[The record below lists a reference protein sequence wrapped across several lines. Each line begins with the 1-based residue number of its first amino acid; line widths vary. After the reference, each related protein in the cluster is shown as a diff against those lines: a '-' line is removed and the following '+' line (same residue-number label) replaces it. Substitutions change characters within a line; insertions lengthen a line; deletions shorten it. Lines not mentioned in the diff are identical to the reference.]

1 MTRKALGKGLTAIIP
16 QETQDALAAEARPIA
31 LAEIRPNPFQP
42 RQAAEEGL
50 DELVASIQESGVLQ
64 PVMVRRRRDGYEL
77 VMGERRFRAA
87 QRAGLSQIPAV
98 VRAVDDRQM
107 LELALVENVQRRD
120 LNPVDE
126 ATAYKRLHD
135 EFKLTH
141 EEIAVKVAKDRSTVT
156 NTLRLLELPFK
167 VREALAAGQLTA
179 GHARALLAA
188 PNRRMQVEICERIVK
203 EGLSVRAVE
212 RLCQGPKPKPRRV
225 ATEQDV
231 QVRALEES
239 LQEYLGT
246 RVRIGALRN
255 GVGHVAIEYHSE
267 DDLSQLVR
275 KLHGNPFAAHRD

>member
-16 QETQDALAAEARPIA
+16 QETQDALAAEARPIQ

-42 RQAAEEGL
+42 RQTADEGL
-50 DELVASIQESGVLQ
+50 DELVASIKESGVLQ

-87 QRAGLSQIPAV
+87 QRAGLAQIPAV

-135 EFKLTH
+135 EFQLTH

-179 GHARALLAA
+179 GHARALLSAC
-188 PNRRMQVEICERIVK
+188 NRRMQVEICERIVR

-212 RLCQGPKPKPRRV
+212 RLCQGPKPRRI

-275 KLHGNPFAAHRD
+275 KLHGNPFTAHRD